1 MPPELRAQFPV
12 ARIALADYSGRMTA
26 PDPKTAL
33 NSMTG
38 FAARTGAYGP
48 WSWTAELRAV
58 NGKGLDLRVRAPD
71 WIEGLEP
78 ALRALVAARVTRG
91 NVTLNLRLSREE
103 GGGTLA
109 VAPAGLTAMLEALSV
124 IEAQAM
130 DAGLS
135 LAPSTATQIAG
146 LRGVLETASDDADSA
161 ALRAAILE
169 DTQALVAA
177 FADMRA
183 REGAALTTLLGGQLD
198 EVEATLARAA
208 TAAAARAPRMEETLK
223 RNLALVLDSA
233 EADPQRIAQELALIA
248 TRADVTEE
256 IDRLHTHIAAARDLL
271 GAGGA
276 AGRKL
281 DFLMQEFMREAN
293 TLCSKAQDSDL
304 TQAGLDLKVLIDQ
317 MREQVQNVE

>member
-1 MPPELRAQFPV
+1 M
-12 ARIALADYSGRMTA
+12 SA
-26 PDPKTAL
+26 PDPSRTL
-33 NSMTG
+33 ISMTG
-38 FAARTGAYGP
+38 FAARTGAHGP

-71 WIEGLEP
+71 WVEGLEP
-78 ALRALVAARVTRG
+78 ALRALVTKDVQRG

-109 VAPAGLTAMLEALSV
+109 VAPAGLAAMLEALAE

-146 LRGVLETASDDADSA
+146 LRGVLETATEDVDSA
-161 ALRAAILE
+161 ALRAAIL
-169 DTQALVAA
+169 DDAQALVDA
-177 FADMRA
+177 FSDMRA
-183 REGAALTTLLGGQLD
+183 KEGAALCALLTAQLAQ
-198 EVEATLARAA
+198 VEATLTRAA
-208 TAAAARAPRMEETLK
+208 AAAEARAPRMEDTLK
-223 RNLALVLDSA
+223 RNLARVMDGA
-233 EADPQRIAQELALIA
+233 QTDPQRIAQELALIA

-256 IDRLHTHIAAARDLL
+256 IDRLHTHIAAAQGLL
-271 GAGGA
+271 EEGGA
-276 AGRKL
+276 VGRKL